1 MSTIPF
7 DPNNA
12 PPGYEAVEGMGCPDC
27 ALVMKPLC
35 ATAQCQAFNRPDACE
50 AGFIKKTSDDQHRD
64 AGKECSVSTPRLMN
78 EWEQGVL
85 MALSVLN
92 ATHDEPSM
100 CADVLNELGIDEID
114 CRQLDDFDKTNLRLI
129 VEASGNE
136 LKLYGL
142 EE

>member
-1 MSTIPF
+1 M
-7 DPNNA
+7 
-12 PPGYEAVEGMGCPDC
+12 
-27 ALVMKPLC
+27 
-35 ATAQCQAFNRPDACE
+35 
-50 AGFIKKTSDDQHRD
+50 
-64 AGKECSVSTPRLMN
+64 STPRLMN

-92 ATHDEPSM
+92 ATHDAPSM

>member
-92 ATHDEPSM
+92 PSM